1 MQTLFSNA
9 STKFPALWWHEF
21 TAGADLFICYRPTD
35 ASETAFERPCMQAYT
50 ITIHW
55 RNPAAKDGVP
65 IITQST
71 RVITV
76 SKHKILFITRV
87 KEGSVFGG

>member
-21 TAGADLFICYRPTD
+21 TAGADLLQAY

-50 ITIHW
+50 KTIHW
-55 RNPAAKDGVP
+55 RNQLLKTVY
-65 IITQST
+65 QLSHNL
-71 RVITV
+71 RV
-76 SKHKILFITRV
+76 
-87 KEGSVFGG
+87 